1 MAYLKRIADAE
12 LAELLGFM
20 GAVVIEGPRGCGKT
34 ETGRQIAASEL
45 LLDTD
50 PQAIA
55 LADVDPGL
63 LLPGATPRLLDE
75 WQATPSIWNHVR
87 REVDTRQTP
96 GQFILTGSATPAD
109 DQTRHSGAGR
119 FARLRMRP
127 MSLFEAGR
135 STGATSLKSILS
147 GEPTASPA
155 SDLTLSD
162 LIDEVLMGG
171 WPGFRQ
177 MKVSEA
183 TVAVRSYIDQTC
195 RTDVQQLEGTRQD
208 PLRVRAVV
216 ESLARNTATPT
227 PLTLIARD
235 CGALGIADDTVAS
248 YINAL
253 ERLMVVENQP
263 AWRAHLRSSHQLRVS
278 PSRHFVD
285 PSLAAAAVRA
295 TPESLHADLNFF
307 GLLFESLVVRDLRIY
322 AQPLAG
328 EVCRY
333 RDSSGLEVD
342 AVIDTGSEWA
352 AFEVKLASAH
362 VDEAAANLLRFADRV
377 DTSRRG
383 QPAALAVITGNGYG
397 YVRADGVHV
406 IPIGTLAP

>member
-135 STGATSLKSILS
+135 STGTTSLKSILG

-342 AVIDTGSEWA
+342 AVVDTGSEWA
-352 AFEVKLASAH
+352 AFEVKLASAR
-362 VDEAAANLLRFADRV
+362 VDEAAANLLKFADRV

-383 QPAALAVITGNGYG
+383 KPAALAVITENGYG